1 MSVRAGAE
9 PEWQPRAGVAVGT
22 AAPGGTRLRAVL
34 QIGHAHGAAPTGST
48 PLPSNDPNP
57 EYWTLPNTKTTR
69 ALQVNVQNPDLQT
82 FTKKAF
88 VYALNYDETTQTSSM
103 NNSTQIRKLKDD
115 LSPYVNYDKD
125 SPYQL
130 VHKGADY
137 NLGFEENVI
146 TEKMPSLKD
155 KQYMWN
161 PVLTKAFEKVKNL
174 LEEGV
179 QNRKPASITILRNP
193 SRYIVVAFNVEDKYN
208 TMHNVE
214 NIAFYLSRGDDDEF
228 KLYDEEKNRLFEVIK
243 TATERLKKHGTI
255 TIGFQG
261 RDSYGSNVIAFRA
274 PNQKW
279 DVTYKELEKAFAY
292 IEGEANRK
300 SGSAVINFYN
310 KNS

>member
-1 MSVRAGAE
+1 
-9 PEWQPRAGVAVGT
+9 
-22 AAPGGTRLRAVL
+22 
-34 QIGHAHGAAPTGST
+34 
-48 PLPSNDPNP
+48 
-57 EYWTLPNTKTTR
+57 
-69 ALQVNVQNPDLQT
+69 
-82 FTKKAF
+82 
-88 VYALNYDETTQTSSM
+88 M